1 MKIKATSSL
10 LDATQSGVS
19 KATGNP
25 WTSKELVVEF
35 EDADGIRST
44 IAMRTM
50 NKEIVDRL
58 ETCHKGDE
66 VELDVAFQSK
76 ARVFTRKDGTE
87 GVIRS
92 TECFI
97 KSLSPALSQGEG
109 AF

>member
-1 MKIKATSSL
+1 MKIKAIISL
-10 LDATQSGVS
+10 LDSTQSGVS

-35 EDADGIRST
+35 EDADGVRST
-44 IAMRTM
+44 MAIHTM

-58 ETCHKGDE
+58 ETCYKGDE
-66 VELDVAFQSK
+66 VVLDVAFLSK

-92 TECFI
+92 TECYI
-97 KSLSPALSQGEG
+97 KSMEVVKQG